1 MFDLPDSYLAAR
13 FYFSECFPDTSANR
27 AFVAST
33 IDALSHHSPI
43 VLLNAPFAL
52 DDHRDFLPAGGG
64 GKAGL
69 SERASGRVISIAD
82 RMAPETNLALQT
94 AVIAGARAF
103 IGTYGGYA
111 YLAPFLGVST
121 IAFYSARTFKP
132 HHLHLA
138 HRVFERL
145 GGADVGGAD
154 VGGANVGGANVGGA
168 NVGGA
173 NVTALDVAELP
184 LLHLAL
190 AGAETAASRS
200 GRPGA
205 VPVS

>member
-1 MFDLPDSYLAAR
+1 VAAR

-33 IDALSHHSPI
+33 IDTVSQHTPI

-52 DDHRDFLPAGGG
+52 DDHRDFTPTDGG
-64 GKAGL
+64 GKAAL
-69 SERASGRVISIAD
+69 SERPGGRVISIAD

-103 IGTYGGYA
+103 IGTYGGYS
-111 YLAPFLGVST
+111 YLAPFLGVSS

-145 GGADVGGAD
+145 GAADAGGAD
-154 VGGANVGGANVGGA
+154 RGS
-168 NVGGA
+168 A

-190 AGAETAASRS
+190 AGGGTPPGRLGETGGGS
-200 GRPGA
+200 GVVTADGVR
-205 VPVS
+205 VS